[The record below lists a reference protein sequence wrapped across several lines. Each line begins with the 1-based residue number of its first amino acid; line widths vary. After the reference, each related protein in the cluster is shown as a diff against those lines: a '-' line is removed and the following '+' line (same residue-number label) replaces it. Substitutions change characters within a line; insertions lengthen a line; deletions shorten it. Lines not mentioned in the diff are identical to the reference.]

1 MAGREKGYGRQ
12 RAGIEAIREGE
23 AFLGVEGGGGGR
35 QRERVW
41 EAESKHLGNQG
52 RRGFFGGEG
61 AGK

>member
-1 MAGREKGYGRQ
+1 MGGREQVLRQ
-12 RAGIEAIREGE
+12 SGKERL
-23 AFLGVEGGGGGR
+23 LGGEGGGGGR